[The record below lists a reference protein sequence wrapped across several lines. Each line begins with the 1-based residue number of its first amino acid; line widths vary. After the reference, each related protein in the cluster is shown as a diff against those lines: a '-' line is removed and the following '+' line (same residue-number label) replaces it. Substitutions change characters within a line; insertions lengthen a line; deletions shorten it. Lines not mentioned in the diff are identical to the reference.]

1 VTGARAAALVV
12 IGVVLSGCGTFGASA
27 QDYAGRA
34 CDAYRETARDQVA
47 STKAQADAV
56 VEVAR
61 SDVRAAAAFDPR
73 WEALSA
79 DMQSALELRG
89 TGADRFFRVDRRVQ
103 GDCQDAG
110 RDIGDLEP

>member
-1 VTGARAAALVV
+1 MV
-12 IGVVLSGCGTFGASA
+12 IGVGLSGCGTFGATA
-27 QDYAGRA
+27 QDYAVMA
-34 CDAYRETARDQVA
+34 CDAYRETAREQAA

-61 SDVRAAAAFDPR
+61 SEVRAAAAFDPR

-79 DMQSALELRG
+79 DMQSALELMG

-103 GDCQDAG
+103 GDCQGAG

>member
-1 VTGARAAALVV
+1 M
-12 IGVVLSGCGTFGASA
+12 I
-27 QDYAGRA
+27 
-34 CDAYRETARDQVA
+34 
-47 STKAQADAV
+47 
-56 VEVAR
+56 EVAR

-79 DMQSALELRG
+79 DMQGRLEMRG

-103 GDCQDAG
+103 GDCLDAR